1 MKETGKL
8 RKWLALALM
17 ITAML
22 AVCAASAS
30 ADGTIAVGNYGQV
43 TMDNVF
49 FRKTPDLSGDF
60 WARLPAGW
68 QLKVLGTTTTGTGTR
83 AILWYKVQG
92 GTPAAPGRT
101 YTGYVHSGY
110 FADAGTVLTT
120 AVPTVTATPAPAASS
135 AVSGYV
141 RTVKT
146 GVNIRRTPGGTALT
160 AKDENKIPYN
170 TVLAYT
176 AGPTNYDN
184 YTWVRVTYKGITG
197 YIRGDCWVFTNAS
210 GSTISGPVT
219 TAAPVVVPAGTDAL
233 GVITLTTG
241 GVNFRMAPNGTILG
255 RLAKYTQLNYYGTQ
269 TDAARNVWYLAY
281 SNDLGSYGYV
291 LGSLAKVTSGAAV
304 TPAPA
309 APTATPVP
317 GATAV
322 PAGASTGALI
332 TTADKLNVRKT
343 PSLQAESIEQIPKAG
358 ASFAYTDRQSSGG
371 TYWYKIKYNGRT
383 GWINGN
389 FVRVTS
395 SSTPITPS
403 VTATPVPQV
412 GTPTAV
418 PDASKLSDVA
428 LTTADKVF
436 IRKGPSMSG
445 KQLNMVS
452 KAGTKLTYNGQSR
465 LDTTSTPG
473 VTYTW
478 YNITYGNTTGW
489 MRGDFLR
496 VLTQDEKKAY
506 GMTGDPYAPTEATY
520 TTLTKG
526 SEGPAV
532 TKLQQAL
539 ANLGYL
545 SAADVTGTYTTATEK
560 AVIAFQKAKG
570 LTQDGIA
577 GEKTQHAL
585 YNTVPA
591 GTYDQ
596 STVDA
601 NLYPVEKVDW
611 FAGDIQSVWSITGT
625 AVITDVYTGISF
637 RAYRIFGGNHADA
650 VPLTAE
656 DTKAYCQIYGTSNAQ
671 EIADRDSE
679 MQNWRRR
686 PLWVTV
692 GGRTFAAS
700 MYGVPHNFSDSTVQS
715 TNRRLSNKFVGQFCV
730 HFVNSKTHDSKTSSA
745 HVDYDSSKNG
755 GFGHQSAIQYA
766 YTHSISGTK

>member
-8 RKWLALALM
+8 AKWLVLALVIVTALVIGAVSALAE
-17 ITAML
+17 
-22 AVCAASAS
+22 S
-30 ADGTIAVGNYGQV
+30 TIAVGNYGQV

-49 FRKTPDLSGDF
+49 FRKTPDMSGDF

-92 GTPAAPGRT
+92 GTPSAPGRT

-110 FADAGTVLTT
+110 FIDAGTVLTT
-120 AVPTVTATPAPAASS
+120 PVPAATATPAPASS
-135 AVSGYV
+135 SSVSGYV

-146 GVNIRRTPGGTALT
+146 GVNIRKTPGGTALT
-160 AKDENKIPYN
+160 AKDEYKIPYN

-176 AGPTNYDN
+176 AGPTVFDN

-210 GSTISGPVT
+210 GSTISGSSP
-219 TAAPVVVPAGTDAL
+219 TAAPVVVPAGADAL
-233 GVITLTTG
+233 GTITLTTG
-241 GVNFRMAPNGTILG
+241 GVNFRLNPNGTILG

-269 TDAARNVWYLAY
+269 TGSTSNEVWYLAY
-281 SNDLGSYGYV
+281 SQQLGSYGYV
-291 LGSLAKVTSGAAV
+291 LGSLAKVTSGATV
-304 TPAPA
+304 TPAPN
-309 APTATPVP
+309 APTPTPTSS
-317 GATAV
+317 G
-322 PAGASTGALI
+322 STSGGTVGSLI

-358 ASFAYTDRQSSGG
+358 VSFAFTDRQTSGG
-371 TYWYKIKYNGRT
+371 AYWYKIRYNGKT
-383 GWINGN
+383 GWVNGN
-389 FVRVTS
+389 FVRVTAS
-395 SSTPITPS
+395 SSPS
-403 VTATPVPQV
+403 TPVIIPTPTQAAA
-412 GTPTAV
+412 PTAV
-418 PDASKLSDVA
+418 PGAAQLSDAA

-436 IRKGPSMSG
+436 IRKAPSMSG

-452 KAGTKLTYNGQSR
+452 RAGTKLTYNGQYR
-465 LDTTSTPG
+465 QDTASTPG

-478 YNITYGNTTGW
+478 YNVTYGTTTGW

-506 GMTGDPYAPTEATY
+506 VLTGDSNAPAEASY

-585 YNTVPA
+585 YNTVPT

-596 STVDA
+596 STV
-601 NLYPVEKVDW
+601 NPSLYPVEKVDW
-611 FAGDIQSVWSITGT
+611 FTGDIQSIWSITGT
-625 AVITDVYTGISF
+625 AVITDVYTGVSF

-700 MYGVPHNFSDSTVQS
+700 LYGVPHNFSDSTVLS
-715 TNRRLSNKFVGQFCV
+715 TNRRLANNFVGQFCV
-730 HFVNSKTHDSKTSSA
+730 HFVNSKTHDSKTSKA